1 MATPKEHV
9 EEIRKKKFSIGAEAI
24 NPLTEDLH
32 QAVKNL
38 SAELYAKDVHFLM
51 ELIQNAEDNEYA
63 KGFDPSLEFLI
74 TSRDI
79 TGTGAP
85 ATLLV
90 FNNEKGFSHK
100 NIESICSVGRSTKK
114 GNRKRGYIGE
124 KGIGFKSVFLITAH
138 PYVFSNGYQI
148 RFSEDPC
155 VHCNLGYIV
164 PEWVDT
170 NPNLSDVKQLYGS
183 ASALPTTTLI
193 LPLKP
198 DKVQAVQQQLSS
210 IHPEVLLFL
219 SKIKRLSVREDN
231 EDLSLNT
238 VSAIE
243 IASET
248 NFVTRK
254 NIDAQSYTL
263 HLSAEESGN
272 VSENECSYHMW
283 KQKFPVKQECRVE
296 RRMDADE
303 WVITLAFPIGERLR
317 RGMNTSPGIYAFLP
331 TEMVT
336 NFPFIIQA
344 DFLLASS
351 RETILR
357 DNKWNKGILDCVP
370 TAFVNAFISLV
381 RSSKDAPVT
390 SLSRMFEFLPVESSS
405 CEELNVVRESI
416 KAKIVEESIV
426 PSESHK
432 EQKFFYKP
440 REVGRLMP
448 AFWNIL
454 RKTGDPRVSLI
465 NLSSHGRYVLSYSFD
480 KVEYDHILSFLGVEP
495 VDNEWYAK
503 CIQGTSNLV
512 TGVSED
518 VYLELLLFIADNW
531 GSKFCRSSIKNISL
545 IKCVGNGNK
554 SLCSISAIQNGQSK
568 VCLSSNYCHV
578 SWLIDW
584 NCEFIS
590 VASLIFMPKIT
601 QEAIWSCSRKETLVK
616 WLSDQ
621 IKVRSV
627 SPYEYAG
634 DLSDNSLNERKLVI
648 AFAHFLY
655 QSYCKRYISCR
666 EVDILCG
673 IMPLV
678 DKYGS
683 ILKEREGVIVPANG
697 SKWAG
702 LTDSNL
708 WRKEGYVELRENYL
722 DSGHFAGNFTPQKK
736 LLEFLEVHAG
746 ASDVPYI
753 SAPTDGLSSLS
764 AQLTEKNTFL
774 LLDWIRHLMH
784 QRVQIPQKFLTCIKE
799 GSWLKVTLNGSSDVR
814 PPSQSFLLKSSW
826 GNILQ
831 DGSVFVDIPLID
843 LSYYGEE
850 INSYKDELK
859 KIGVRFEYAEAC
871 EYMGKHLMSLASTS
885 TLTRDKVLS
894 VLRFIKFLRDK
905 YLSPDDF
912 ICSVKE
918 GQWLKTSLGFRSPV
932 GSVLSD
938 NEWAIASKVSDIP
951 SIDQAFY
958 GGEICK
964 FKTEL
969 ELLGVVV
976 SISKSYQLI
985 IDNLKSPSCLTS
997 LPAEAVLLMLKCM
1010 QLSSSSEK
1018 LVKALKGTK
1027 CLKTTVGYKSPEE
1040 CLLPQVEWGCILQ
1053 VFSGLPL
1060 IDHNFYGKGI
1070 YSYRN
1075 ELKKTGVIVD
1085 FDEAAKVFARY
1096 FRQYASSASIT
1107 KENVASFLSCYRT
1120 LKGTPFKLP
1129 ADLKSC
1135 IREVKWLRT
1144 RLGDYRSPKECI
1156 LFCSDW
1162 ESISPICLLPFIDD
1176 SDTCYGK
1183 KIHEYKQELK
1193 SLGVVVEF
1201 KDGVK
1206 FVPSCLYLP
1215 QNSNSISRENA
1226 LALLDCIHILL
1237 EEKDYSFPD
1246 VFTKKVSQSW
1256 LKAHDGYKPP
1266 SQCLLFDS
1274 EFDKYLKQTD
1284 GPFIDEK
1291 FYGSKITTYRKE
1303 LSAIGVI
1310 VEVDKG
1316 CPLIASQLSL
1326 HDELSTF
1333 DRVYSYLSEFKWEP
1347 DSKADKRIWF
1357 PKESQNGEWVNPEE
1371 CVIYDKDE
1379 LFGLQLTVLEKYFGH
1394 NLLVFFSHAYGVKS
1408 CPSIED
1414 YCKLWKVWENFE
1426 SGLLH
1431 DQCCKF
1437 WGYVSK
1443 HWNSKTEKTLAE
1455 ALVKLPVNSGSTGI
1469 LLCNKQDVFIADDLQ
1484 LQYLFEQSS
1493 HQVFV
1498 WYPQPSSASLPRTKL
1513 LEIYREIGVR
1523 TISESVQKEELFL
1536 ANDVELQLIPT
1547 EKLIGK
1553 ALLRLILGFLAC
1565 PPIEMEA
1572 EKRQK
1577 AVQGLANV
1585 AVVETSEP
1593 ITVSYDLPLSSRKI
1607 LNVRGSRK
1615 VWWDREES
1623 KISTEKMDRSG
1634 GYKSIIEFATY
1645 FSEAI
1650 SEFVLWEI
1658 PDHIHALS
1666 ELMKLAFVLDLDE
1679 DAVDFLMKS
1688 KNLQMFMEDEEFLN
1702 SAYPSE

>member
-1 MATPKEHV
+1 MIGRDTQMATPKEHV
-9 EEIRKKKFSIGAEAI
+9 EDIRKKKFSIGAEAI

-38 SAELYAKDVHFLM
+38 SAELYAKDIHFLM

-63 KGFDPSLEFLI
+63 EVVDPSLEFLI

-85 ATLLV
+85 ATLLNPFAV
-90 FNNEKGFSHK
+90 LDGPPKKATG
-100 NIESICSVGRSTKK
+100 SVAILGRK
-114 GNRKRGYIGE
+114 
-124 KGIGFKSVFLITAH
+124 
-138 PYVFSNGYQI
+138 
-148 RFSEDPC
+148 
-155 VHCNLGYIV
+155 
-164 PEWVDT
+164 
-170 NPNLSDVKQLYGS
+170 LYGS

-231 EDLSLNT
+231 EDPSLST

-243 IASET
+243 IVSET
-248 NFVTRK
+248 DFVTRK

-263 HLSAEESGN
+263 HLSAEESGK
-272 VSENECSYHMW
+272 VFENECGYYMW

-296 RRMDADE
+296 RRMEVDE

-317 RGMNTSPGIYAFLP
+317 RGMNTSSGIYAFLP
-331 TEMVT
+331 TEM
-336 NFPFIIQA
+336 
-344 DFLLASS
+344 
-351 RETILR
+351 
-357 DNKWNKGILDCVP
+357 
-370 TAFVNAFISLV
+370 
-381 RSSKDAPVT
+381 
-390 SLSRMFEFLPVESSS
+390 
-405 CEELNVVRESI
+405 ESI

-426 PSESHK
+426 PSEPHK

-454 RKTGDPRVSLI
+454 RKAEDQG
-465 NLSSHGRYVLSYSFD
+465 
-480 KVEYDHILSFLGVEP
+480 VEYDHILSFLGVEP

-512 TGVSED
+512 TGVSD
-518 VYLELLLFIADNW
+518 VVYLELLLFIADNW
-531 GSKFCRSSIKNISL
+531 
-545 IKCVGNGNK
+545 
-554 SLCSISAIQNGQSK
+554 
-568 VCLSSNYCHV
+568 
-578 SWLIDW
+578 
-584 NCEFIS
+584 
-590 VASLIFMPKIT
+590 
-601 QEAIWSCSRKETLVK
+601 EAIWSCSRKETLVK
-616 WLSDQ
+616 WLSEQ
-621 IKVRSV
+621 VKVCSV
-627 SPYEYAG
+627 SLYEYAV
-634 DLSDNSLNERKLVI
+634 DLFDKSLNERKLVI
-648 AFAHFLY
+648 AIAHFLY
-655 QSYCKRYISCR
+655 QSLCKSYISDR
-666 EVDILCG
+666 EVDKLCR

-683 ILKEREGVIVPANG
+683 IIKDRAGVIVPANG

-708 WRKEGYVELRENYL
+708 WRKEGYVELREDYL
-722 DSGHFAGNFTPQKK
+722 DSGRFAGNITPQKK
-736 LLEFLEVHAG
+736 LLEFLKVHAG
-746 ASDVPYI
+746 ALDVPYI
-753 SAPTDGLSSLS
+753 SAPSDGISALS
-764 AQLTEKNTFL
+764 AQLTKQNTFL
-774 LLDWIRHLMH
+774 LLDWIHQLMY
-784 QRVQIPQKFLTCIKE
+784 QGVRIPQKFLTCIKD
-799 GSWLKVTLNGSSDVR
+799 GGWLKVTLNGSSGVR

-843 LSYYGEE
+843 QSYYGER

-871 EYMGKHLMSLASTS
+871 EYMGKHLMSLASSS
-885 TLTRDKVLS
+885 TLTRDNVLS

-912 ICSVKE
+912 ICSIKE

-938 NEWAIASKVSDIP
+938 KEWEIASKVSDIP
-951 SIDQAFY
+951 FIDKAFY

-964 FKTEL
+964 FKNEL

-985 IDNLKSPSCLTS
+985 IDNLKSPSRLTS
-997 LPAEAVLLMLKCM
+997 LPAEAVLLMLQCM

-1018 LVKALKGTK
+1018 LVRALKGTK
-1027 CLKTTVGYKSPEE
+1027 CLKTTVGYKSPNE
-1040 CLLPQVEWGCILQ
+1040 CLLPQ

-1075 ELKKTGVIVD
+1075 ELKKTGAVVD

-1107 KENVASFLSCYRT
+1107 KENVEAFLSCYRK
-1120 LKGTPFKLP
+1120 LEGTPFKFP

-1135 IREVKWLRT
+1135 ICKEKWLRT
-1144 RLGDYRSPKECI
+1144 RLGGYRSPRECI

-1183 KIHEYKQELK
+1183 NIHEYKQELK

-1215 QNSNSISRENA
+1215 QNPSSISRENA

-1246 VFTKKVSQSW
+1246 VFKKKVSQAW
-1256 LKAHDGYKPP
+1256 LKAHDGYEPP
-1266 SQCLLFDS
+1266 SKCLLFDS
-1274 EFDKYLKQTD
+1274 EFGKYLKQTD
-1284 GPFIDEK
+1284 GPFIDEE

-1303 LSAIGVI
+1303 LSEIGVI

-1316 CPLIASQLSL
+1316 CPLLASQLAL

-1333 DRVYSYLSEFKWEP
+1333 VRVYSYLSEFKWEP

-1357 PKESQNGEWVNPEE
+1357 PKGNQNGEWVNPEE

-1379 LFGLQLTVLEKYFGH
+1379 LFGLQLTVLEKYFEH
-1394 NLLVFFSHAYGVKS
+1394 NLLVFFSRAYGVKS

-1414 YCKLWKVWENFE
+1414 YCRLW
-1426 SGLLH
+1426 
-1431 DQCCKF
+1431 
-1437 WGYVSK
+1437 K

-1455 ALVKLPVNSGSTGI
+1455 ALVKVPINSGSAGI

-1498 WYPQPSSASLPRTKL
+1498 WYPQPSLASLPRTKL

-1565 PPIEMEA
+1565 APIKMEA

-1593 ITVSYDLPLSSRKI
+1593 NTVSYDLPLSSGKI

-1615 VWWDREES
+1615 VRWDREDS
-1623 KISTEKMDRSG
+1623 KIFTEKMDRSG

-1666 ELMKLAFVLDLDE
+1666 ELIKLAFVLDLDE
-1679 DAVDFLMKS
+1679 EAVTFLMKS
-1688 KNLQMFMEDEEFLN
+1688 KNLQIFAEDEEFLN
-1702 SAYPSE
+1702 SAYRSE

>member
-51 ELIQNAEDNEYA
+51 ELIQKIMSR

-124 KGIGFKSVFLITAH
+124 KV
-138 PYVFSNGYQI
+138 Y
-148 RFSEDPC
+148 
-155 VHCNLGYIV
+155 
-164 PEWVDT
+164 
-170 NPNLSDVKQLYGS
+170 LYGS

-272 VSENECSYHMW
+272 VSENECSYYMW

-381 RSSKDAPVT
+381 RSIKDAPVT
-390 SLSRMFEFLPVESSS
+390 SLPRMFEFLPVESSS

-621 IKVRSV
+621 IKVRS
-627 SPYEYAG
+627 
-634 DLSDNSLNERKLVI
+634 
-648 AFAHFLY
+648 
-655 QSYCKRYISCR
+655 
-666 EVDILCG
+666 
-673 IMPLV
+673 
-678 DKYGS
+678 
-683 ILKEREGVIVPANG
+683 
-697 SKWAG
+697 
-702 LTDSNL
+702 
-708 WRKEGYVELRENYL
+708 
-722 DSGHFAGNFTPQKK
+722 KK

-784 QRVQIPQKFLTCIKE
+784 QRCQIPQKFLTCIKE

-1027 CLKTTVGYKSPEE
+1027 CLKTTVGYKSPRNVS
-1040 CLLPQVEWGCILQ
+1040 CPKLNGAAFC
-1053 VFSGLPL
+1053 
-1060 IDHNFYGKGI
+1060 
-1070 YSYRN
+1070 RN

-1096 FRQYASSASIT
+1096 FRQ
-1107 KENVASFLSCYRT
+1107 T

-1144 RLGDYRSPKECI
+1144 RLARAEELGGCCGIQGWGQVCAFLSLSSPEFEQYFSRKCTCFAG
-1156 LFCSDW
+1156 LHTY
-1162 ESISPICLLPFIDD
+1162 FI
-1176 SDTCYGK
+1176 G
-1183 KIHEYKQELK
+1183 
-1193 SLGVVVEF
+1193 G
-1201 KDGVK
+1201 
-1206 FVPSCLYLP
+1206 
-1215 QNSNSISRENA
+1215 
-1226 LALLDCIHILL
+1226 
-1237 EEKDYSFPD
+1237 KDYSFPD

-1266 SQCLLFDS
+1266 SSACCLI
-1274 EFDKYLKQTD
+1274 
-1284 GPFIDEK
+1284 P
-1291 FYGSKITTYRKE
+1291 R
-1303 LSAIGVI
+1303 VI

-1333 DRVYSYLSEFKWEP
+1333 VR
-1347 DSKADKRIWF
+1347 
-1357 PKESQNGEWVNPEE
+1357 ESQNGEWVNPEE

-1379 LFGLQLTVLEKYFGH
+1379 LFGLQLTVLEKYFGPK
-1394 NLLVFFSHAYGVKS
+1394 LLVFFSRAYGVKS

-1585 AVVETSEP
+1585 TVVETSEP

-1607 LNVRGSRK
+1607 LNVRGSQK
-1615 VWWDREES
+1615 VRWDREES

-1679 DAVDFLMKS
+1679 EAVDFL
-1688 KNLQMFMEDEEFLN
+1688 DEVQEF
-1702 SAYPSE
+1702 ADVHGG